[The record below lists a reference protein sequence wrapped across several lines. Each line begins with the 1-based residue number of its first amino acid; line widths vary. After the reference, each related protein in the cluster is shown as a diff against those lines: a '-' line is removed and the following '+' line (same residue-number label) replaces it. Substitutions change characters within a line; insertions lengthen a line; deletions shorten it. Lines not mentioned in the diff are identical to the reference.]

1 MHLGSNIILDTTTA
15 PFATLEKRHV
25 TRHHTRPLAEA
36 AESLLDR
43 LERLR
48 DCSPVDRGAAELQS
62 SATRQWVVDLTY
74 RIVKCAYAGIA
85 QIRDMAQTPELLA
98 ETGRSALDCREWWEY
113 VQNAVFTERRARA
126 ADAQLTGDPLV
137 VHLPAQQTTTTKT
150 VQQGRVVCA
159 VPINISGKLTAI
171 FAIEA
176 QGSAPVLPSE
186 VMMLARAM
194 ASTAAMTF
202 DAVALSPT
210 RGMPETKA
218 LRVDLEEMDRAFS
231 LVSHELKSPLTTIV
245 GSLQLIER
253 KVERLAHLAPNPPAM
268 EKTRA
273 SIQELVELASQHA
286 GIVDMLATDLVDA
299 SRIRSAKLTLRLM
312 PCDLGQIVKESV
324 HAQRVASPRR
334 IIHLEVPGRGIPV
347 SADPDR
353 IAQVVSNFLGNAVK
367 YSSKDTPVEV
377 WVDILKTHARVSV
390 RDHGPGLE
398 KAELTRVWQRF
409 YRVSGVPAHSA
420 TGSGLG
426 LGLYIGREIIRGHG
440 GTVGASSEPGQGA
453 TFWFTLPLAKTK

>member
-1 MHLGSNIILDTTTA
+1 MHLGNNIILDTTTA
-15 PFATLEKRHV
+15 PVAALEKRRV
-25 TRHHTRPLAEA
+25 TRYHTRLLAEA

-48 DCSPVDRGAAELQS
+48 DRSSVGRGAAELQS
-62 SATRQWVVDLTY
+62 SAMRQWVVDLTY

-85 QIRDMAQTPELLA
+85 QIRDTAQTPELLA
-98 ETGRSALDCREWWEY
+98 ETGRSTLDCREWWEY
-113 VQNAVFTERRARA
+113 VQNALFTERRACA
-126 ADAQLTGDPLV
+126 TDAQLADDPLV
-137 VHLPAQQTTTTKT
+137 VRLPAQQTLTTKT
-150 VQQGRVVCA
+150 AQPGRAVCA
-159 VPINISGKLTAI
+159 VPIHVSGKLTAI

-176 QGSAPVLPSE
+176 QGSAPVLSSE

-202 DAVALSPT
+202 DSAAPSPT
-210 RGMPETKA
+210 RGMPEMKA
-218 LRVDLEEMDRAFS
+218 LRMALEEMDGAFS

-245 GSLQLIER
+245 GSLQLIGR

-268 EKTRA
+268 EKTLA

-299 SRIRSAKLTLRLM
+299 SRIRSAKLTLRSM

-324 HAQRVASPRR
+324 QAQRVASPRR

-367 YSSKDTPVEV
+367 YSPKNTPVEV
-377 WVDILKTHARVSV
+377 WVEVLKTRARVSV
-390 RDHGPGLE
+390 RDYGPGLD

-440 GTVGASSEPGQGA
+440 GAVGATSVPGHGA